1 MWHGVSSYVK
11 TVLGTF
17 RVYAPC
23 REVEL
28 LRTGLGSR
36 HLGDRVLRVPGARA
50 LRLVGVVTSP

>member
-1 MWHGVSSYVK
+1 M
-11 TVLGTF
+11 LGTF
-17 RVYAPC
+17 RVYVPC